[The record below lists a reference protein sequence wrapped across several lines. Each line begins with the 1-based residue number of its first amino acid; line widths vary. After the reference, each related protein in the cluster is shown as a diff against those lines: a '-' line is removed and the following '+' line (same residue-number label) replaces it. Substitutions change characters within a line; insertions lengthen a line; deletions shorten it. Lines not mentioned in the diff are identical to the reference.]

1 MSNLTKNNILNNKKI
16 LIYILALFFAIIG
29 GFLAAYFN
37 ILGLALVFGLCFFI
51 LACLFIFKEPFYGV
65 LLITFFLPFERIGTL
80 ELASFT
86 IKINHIFGLITIV
99 AWFLTMLIKK
109 EVRFKK
115 MPIIIPLLLFLLVNL
130 LSFTQAVNLFRAGT
144 VFTFTLL
151 AILICLAITNLVTT
165 KEKLNNLIMAL
176 FLSCFVVTAFGLFQF
191 AGDLLGLPS
200 SITGLRDLYNSKIFG
215 FPRVHSTALEP
226 LYFANYLLIPLCLAL
241 SLLFGKIKKI
251 KWFWLLIIIILGLTN
266 FILALSRAA
275 YIALAFS
282 LLIIIIYQFKHL
294 FSLKRIIFFAVVVL
308 AVYFLFIRV
317 FNLTGDFTLY
327 FDKFIAQATGIFT
340 GASYTDRADTMNQAW
355 AMFKAHPYLGVG
367 TGNFGPQAAW
377 YSLVTPEKGWL
388 IVNSEF
394 LEIMAETGIFGLAF
408 FLLILLAL
416 FAKSIEAIQKA
427 KGSFL
432 KAVMIGLLAAFIGV
446 IIQYQT
452 FSILY
457 IIHVFFLFGLMMAVQ
472 NLILN
477 ETSDKIKI

>member
-1 MSNLTKNNILNNKKI
+1 MHNLTKNKI
-16 LIYILALFFAIIG
+16 IYGLIGLALAIIG
-29 GFLAAYFN
+29 GFLAAYYN
-37 ILGLALVFGLCFFI
+37 LLGLAVVFGLCFFI
-51 LACLFIFKEPFYGV
+51 LACLFIFREPFYGV

-86 IKINHIFGLITIV
+86 IKINHIFGLITIT
-99 AWFLTMLIKK
+99 AWFLAMLIKK

-115 MPIIIPLLLFLLVNL
+115 MPIIIPLLFFLLVNL

-144 VFTFTLL
+144 VFIFTLL
-151 AILICLAITNLVTT
+151 AVLISLAVTNLVTT
-165 KEKLNNLIMAL
+165 RKKLSKLIIVL
-176 FLSCFVVTAFGLFQF
+176 FLSAFVVTAFGLFQF
-191 AGDLLGLPS
+191 AGDLMGLPS
-200 SITGLRDLYNSKIFG
+200 SVTGLRDLYTSKIFG

-226 LYFANYLLIPLCLAL
+226 LYFANYLLVPLSLAL

-251 KWFWLLIIIILGLTN
+251 RWFWLLVIIILSLTN

-282 LLIIIIYQFKHL
+282 VLIIILYHLKHL
-294 FSLKRIIFFAVVVL
+294 FSLKRIIYFLIVVL
-308 AVYFLFIRV
+308 AVYFIFIRV

-327 FDKFIAQATGIFT
+327 FDKFIKQATGIFT

-355 AMFKAHPYLGVG
+355 AMFKTHPYLGVG

-377 YSLVTPEKGWL
+377 YPLVTPDKGWL

-394 LEIMAETGIFGLAF
+394 LEIMAETGIFGLMSF
-408 FLLILLAL
+408 LLVLLIL
-416 FAKSIEAIQKA
+416 FIKSIEAIRKA
-427 KGSFL
+427 QDSYL

-457 IIHVFFLFGLMMAVQ
+457 IIHIWFLFGLMMAVQ